1 MKIRKV
7 QKPRSRS
14 SPEKATPPQSSGT
27 KNVQEHT
34 PRYPS
39 LPPDGLAA
47 QWKQRIESLIARV
60 EQPALFQRKG
70 SHALLADIGFFLEID
85 RGNLYC
91 GFHIGKRPFRRKI
104 DEVLAV
110 GPDALELRT
119 SRLNVTES
127 FIIHSALRASVAQSP
142 RLLRRNF
149 QKSIETL
156 ILRNFPKAKILRSTL
171 FSDLSHSLS
180 GNYVRLHFSSGRT
193 HWTALAVNSWE
204 DQATID
210 GILSSGIIWRD
221 YLATHSSGHG
231 GKLLLIVP
239 VGRSLVLKSRLSLI
253 RDAGLSI
260 HLMEMDSSAEA
271 LRFQDLTDSGNI
283 DTALTLMHSMGPRS
297 NLAQT
302 TNYQR
307 IMNLAQGRIQPAFR
321 AAPNSVSFRIH
332 GLEFAQLRLSA
343 GPEGEIFYGVGTLE
357 PLDEWDQLSRLVT
370 QILDE
375 RHAQDRN
382 RSHEFYQLQ
391 SERWL
396 ESLVLQDIQ
405 RIDSRLNPSYLY
417 PQVPAFLAGDR
428 GMIDVLA
435 VTLQGRLA
443 VLELKV
449 NEEIELPLQGLD
461 YWLRVRWHQVR
472 GEFVQKGYF
481 RGLGLSPESPLL
493 YFVCPQFC
501 YHSTFPQI
509 LARIESSVPM
519 VQVGI
524 NENWREGIQV
534 VMRREWNRPF

>member
-1 MKIRKV
+1 MK
-7 QKPRSRS
+7 
-14 SPEKATPPQSSGT
+14 
-27 KNVQEHT
+27 VQEHS
-34 PRYPS
+34 PRYLS
-39 LPPDGLAA
+39 LPSEDLAA
-47 QWKQRIESLIARV
+47 QWKQRIENLMTRV
-60 EQPALFQRKG
+60 EQGALFQRKG
-70 SHALLADIGFFLEID
+70 SHGLLADIGFSLEID
-85 RGNLYC
+85 RGNLYF

-104 DEVLAV
+104 DEVLAI
-110 GPDALELRT
+110 GPDALELKT
-119 SRLNVTES
+119 TRLNVTES
-127 FIIHSALRASVAQSP
+127 FIIRSALRAFTAHSP
-142 RLLRRNF
+142 RLLRRSF

-156 ILRNFPKAKILRSTL
+156 ILRNFPRAKILRSTL
-171 FSDLSHSLS
+171 FSDLAHSLS

-221 YLATHSSGHG
+221 YLAARTSGHA

-253 RDAGLSI
+253 RDAGHSI

-271 LRFQDLTDSGNI
+271 LRFQDLSDSGNI
-283 DTALTLMHSMGPRS
+283 DTALTLMHSLGPRS
-297 NLAQT
+297 NLVQT
-302 TNYQR
+302 RNYQR
-307 IMNLAQGRIQPAFR
+307 IMSLAQGRIQPTFR
-321 AAPNSVSFRIH
+321 TGANSVSFRIH
-332 GLEFAQLRLSA
+332 GLEFAQLRLCA
-343 GPEGEIFYGVGTLE
+343 EPEGKIFYGVGKLE
-357 PLDEWDQLSRLVT
+357 PLDEWDQLSRLVAK
-370 QILDE
+370 ILDE
-375 RHAQDRN
+375 RQAQTRN
-382 RSHEFYQLQ
+382 HTHEYYQLQ
-391 SERWL
+391 AERWL

-405 RIDSRLNPSYLY
+405 RIDSRLNPGYLY

-428 GMIDVLA
+428 GMIDILA
-435 VTLQGRLA
+435 VTLQGRLV

-449 NEEIELPLQGLD
+449 SEDIELPLQGLD
-461 YWLRVRWHQVR
+461 YWLRVRWHQAR

-501 YHSTFPQI
+501 YHSTFPQVMAHI
-509 LARIESSVPM
+509 SSSVPM